1 MDRMKQLPEI
11 TDHILSGLQADDRLK
26 HHILLTAST
35 AHQKDKQHFRTVVSM
50 CSLCVLLI
58 LLCLFATTF
67 TGKSANPDLQNI
79 PAGSRRNS
87 SPVNLQT
94 VIDKASDLLENADH

>member
-1 MDRMKQLPEI
+1 MDRLKQLPEI

-26 HHILLTAST
+26 HSILLAASS
-35 AHQKDKQHFRTVVSM
+35 APQKGKTYFRTVVSM

-58 LLCLFATTF
+58 LLCVFATTF
-67 TGKSANPDLQNI
+67 TVKSTNPDLQNI
-79 PAGSRRNS
+79 PAGSRKSS

-94 VIDKASDLLENADH
+94 VIEKASDLLEETGR

>member
-1 MDRMKQLPEI
+1 MDRLKQLPEI

-26 HHILLTAST
+26 HSILLAASS
-35 AHQKDKQHFRTVVSM
+35 APQKGKTYLRTVVSM

-58 LLCLFATTF
+58 LLCVFAITF
-67 TGKSANPDLQNI
+67 TVKSTNPDLQNI
-79 PAGSRRNS
+79 PAGSRKSS

-94 VIDKASDLLENADH
+94 VIEKASDLLEETGR